1 MNGKIFSG
9 ITKYLKGWK
18 FIEFL
23 IGTRRVKMK
32 KIRVK
37 KIYENDD
44 ITLEVDL

>member
-1 MNGKIFSG
+1 MFSG
-9 ITKYLKGWK
+9 ITKYYLKGWK

-23 IGTRRVKMK
+23 ITRRIKMK
-32 KIRVK
+32 KMQAK